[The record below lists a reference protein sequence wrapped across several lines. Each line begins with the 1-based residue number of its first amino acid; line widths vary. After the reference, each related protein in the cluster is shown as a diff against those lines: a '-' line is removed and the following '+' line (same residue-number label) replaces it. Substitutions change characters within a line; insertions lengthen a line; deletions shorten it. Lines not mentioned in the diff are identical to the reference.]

1 MSDEA
6 DVLEANQRF
15 YAAFTNRD
23 FAAMDGLWAA
33 MAPVSCVHPG
43 WMTLHGRSEVLNS
56 WAAIISN
63 PGQPRVIP
71 GAATADIHGELAIV
85 HCREFV
91 AGTPLVAT
99 NIFVREGGEWRMLH
113 HHSSPVAMAP
123 D

>member
-1 MSDEA
+1 MSDA
-6 DVLEANQRF
+6 DDVLAVNERF
-15 YAAFTNRD
+15 YAAFSNRD
-23 FAAMDGLWAA
+23 FAAMDAIWAA
-33 MAPVSCVHPG
+33 QSPVSCVHPG
-43 WMTLHGRSEVLNS
+43 WMTLRGRSDVLHS

-63 PGQPRVIP
+63 PGQPRVVP
-71 GAATADIHGELAIV
+71 GAATADIHGEIAIV

-99 NIFVREGGEWRMLH
+99 NIFVREGGQWRMLH